1 MLTLH
6 VRSRAFP
13 QLEDA
18 AQFIKAIIGMYD
30 VFMENKRIKAAQAVA
45 NLMEVD
51 STAAAAAVAAQAAAL
66 QADVQVRQYS
76 AVGECQISCFAQAWS
91 LCRALM
97 TACVPE
103 LVYCYPVSQ
112 CLLLR
117 GSCVFSVFVR
127 VIADF
132 KADYCRL

>member
-6 VRSRAFP
+6 VRSRVFP

-51 STAAAAAVAAQAAAL
+51 STAAAAAVVAEAAAME
-66 QADVQVRQYS
+66 ADVQVS
-76 AVGECQISCFAQAWS
+76 FVVCPS
-91 LCRALM
+91 M
-97 TACVPE
+97 
-103 LVYCYPVSQ
+103 
-112 CLLLR
+112 LLLSLP
-117 GSCVFSVFVR
+117 GAFVCCTASSQLLTVSPMCWGLT
-127 VIADF
+127 VINMLHNA
-132 KADYCRL
+132 LT